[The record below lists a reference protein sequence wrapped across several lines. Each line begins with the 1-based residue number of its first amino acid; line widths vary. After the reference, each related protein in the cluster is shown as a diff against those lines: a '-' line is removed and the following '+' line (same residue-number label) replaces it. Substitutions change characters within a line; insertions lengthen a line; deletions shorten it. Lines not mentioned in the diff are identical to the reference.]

1 MIIFQKNIEQIK
13 RDIAQMN
20 DQIAIL
26 FRNLSENFAK
36 LADEIE
42 KRDSTINSKLEYLES
57 TSISNRQA
65 LKDAA
70 DAILGR
76 I

>member
-1 MIIFQKNIEQIK
+1 
-13 RDIAQMN
+13 MN

-57 TSISNRQA
+57 TSISNKQA

-70 DAILGR
+70 EAILGR

>member
-1 MIIFQKNIEQIK
+1 
-13 RDIAQMN
+13 MN

-70 DAILGR
+70 EAILGR